1 MDDARI
7 EIAWN
12 DHVGAFEVI
21 AVLVQRH
28 VEAGRT
34 PLEAFTVVVDQVA
47 VPPDYR
53 DKYWRVAIPV
63 IAEHALAAGDRPS
76 LAGLDLTGIDLEEG
90 DLRGFDL
97 TGTCLRGAF
106 LGGAQLDGAILRDA
120 DLTDADLDG
129 ASLTGAVMPDGTVRA

>member
-12 DHVGAFEVI
+12 DHVNAFEVI

-34 PLEAFTVVVDQVA
+34 PLEAFAVVFDQVS
-47 VPPDYR
+47 VPADYR

-63 IAEHALAAGDRPS
+63 IAEHALAAGARPS
-76 LAGLDLTGIDLEEG
+76 LAGLDLAGIDLEEG

-97 TGTCLRGAF
+97 AGANLRGAF
-106 LGGAQLDGAILRDA
+106 LAGAQLDGAILRGADLADA
-120 DLTDADLDG
+120 DLAG
-129 ASLTGAVMPDGTVRA
+129 ASLAGAVMPDGTVHD